1 MLQDRYEH
9 RKKME
14 KRRKTGNVG
23 NKLDVIELKL
33 CLFFDRPFLAERGME
48 KKVVKPHG
56 ILVTV
61 S

>member
-1 MLQDRYEH
+1 
-9 RKKME
+9 ME

-23 NKLDVIELKL
+23 NKLDVIESKL
-33 CLFFDRPFLAERGME
+33 CLFSDDRFLAEPVIE

>member
-1 MLQDRYEH
+1 M
-9 RKKME
+9 
-14 KRRKTGNVG
+14 
-23 NKLDVIELKL
+23 IELKL
-33 CLFFDRPFLAERGME
+33 CLFFLDRFLAEPVEE